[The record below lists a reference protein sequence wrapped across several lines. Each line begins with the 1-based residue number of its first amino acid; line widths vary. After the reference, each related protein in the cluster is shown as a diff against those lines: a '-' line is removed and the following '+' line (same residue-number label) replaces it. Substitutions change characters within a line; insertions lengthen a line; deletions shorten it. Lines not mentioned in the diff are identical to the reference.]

1 MDRVV
6 PRFIFAGR
14 LTRDYILMPSG
25 ETRIDVPGGNVLYA
39 AVGLAV
45 WDPDPCPGI
54 VARVGEDYPREWL
67 NQFDRW
73 GLDTRGV
80 RILPEAV
87 DVRRFCAYPDL
98 SHPTFDDPVAQ
109 FARLELS
116 FPKALLGYR
125 NPYNHLDSRT
135 QLQPVS
141 LRQVDF
147 PADFLD
153 GTAAHLCPLDLL
165 THSVVPAVLR
175 QAEITTVTLD
185 PSPGYMNPIYFDDI
199 PALLSGLTAF
209 LPSEE
214 DLRNLFQGRSSNLW
228 EMAEAL
234 AVHGCEMIVIKRGE
248 NGQYLYDAATRS
260 CWEIPPYPARMVDP
274 TGVGDALCGGFLAGY
289 RRSYDPLEA
298 VLHGNISASLVMEGS
313 TPNYA
318 LDGLPGL
325 AEARLQALRQ
335 SVRKL

>member
-14 LTRDYILMPSG
+14 LSRDYILMPSC
-25 ETRIDVPGGNVLYA
+25 EARLDAPGGNILYA
-39 AVGLAV
+39 AAGLAV
-45 WDPDPCPGI
+45 WEPDPRPGI

-67 NQFDRW
+67 DQFERW
-73 GLDTRGV
+73 GIDTRGV

-87 DVRRFCAYPDL
+87 DVRRFCAYLDL
-98 SHPTFDDPVAQ
+98 SSPTFDDPVAH
-109 FARLELS
+109 FARCQLP

-125 NPYNHLDSRT
+125 NPSSRLDSRT
-135 QLQPVS
+135 QLSSIS
-141 LRQVDF
+141 LRQADF
-147 PADFLD
+147 PPDFLD
-153 GTAAHLCPLDLL
+153 GSAAHRCPLDLL
-165 THSVVPAVLR
+165 THQVVPAVLR

-214 DLRNLFQGRSSNLW
+214 DLCNLFQGRSNNLW

-234 AVHGCEMIVIKRGE
+234 TEYGCEIIVIKRGE
-248 NGQYLYDAATRS
+248 NGQYLYDASTRS

-289 RRSYDPLEA
+289 RRTYDPLEA

-313 TPNYA
+313 GPNYA
-318 LDGLPGL
+318 LDALPGL
-325 AEARLQALRQ
+325 AEARLEALRQ
-335 SVRKL
+335 SARKR